1 MLQRLKR
8 LAGRSGTGAEYV
20 CQACGAGFEAQR
32 QVCTE
37 CEGYHIDRRDW

>member
-8 LAGRSGTGAEYV
+8 LAGRSGTGSEYV
-20 CQACGAGFEAQR
+20 CKTCGTGFEVRR
-32 QVCTE
+32 QVCPE